1 MCISTAEAFFGGTTI
16 LISET
21 TINDK
26 RIHVLGYQNT
36 ARNLAVGPNAMI
48 IMIPTIESLTSK
60 NLIDTTG
67 CKKIFQNMMEA
78 IRPVERSA
86 KKIGL
91 EMMGLSS
98 QVEVFTSGIYT
109 IATASDPRMI
119 PAALHKIPENKR
131 PAINLELFEFLGV
144 ARKGWQFALCC
155 FDNKEE
161 AKADPL
167 VWWYEPTDEDNFILP
182 GIDCHTG
189 GIPSATELVQRD
201 HWLIFGSDRFEAG
214 MSSRVTYG
222 RNIPDSV
229 MQYLPKSV
237 VGCKISN
244 RGKNGDFIAS
254 VNAVRN
260 GNYRTDILPILP
272 FAA

>member
-48 IMIPTIESLTSK
+48 IMIPAYERLTGQ
-60 NLIDTTG
+60 NVVDTTG
-67 CKKIFQNMMEA
+67 CKRIFQNMRDT
-78 IRPVERSA
+78 IRPVERSV
-86 KKIGL
+86 KVGF
-91 EMMGLSS
+91 EMMGLNSH
-98 QVEVFTSGIYT
+98 VEVFTSGIYT
-109 IATASDPRMI
+109 IATASDPQMI
-119 PAALHKIPENKR
+119 PAALHRIPQNKR

-161 AKADPL
+161 AAADPL
-167 VWWYEPTDEDNFILP
+167 VWWYEPTDKDNFILP

-189 GIPSATELVQRD
+189 GIPSATELVKRD

-214 MSSRVTYG
+214 ISSRVNYD
-222 RNIPDSV
+222 RNITSSV

-237 VGCKISN
+237 VGCKIST
-244 RGKNGDFIAS
+244 RGKNGDFIAG

-260 GNYRTDILPILP
+260 GNYRTNILP
-272 FAA
+272 FAAN

>member
-26 RIHVLGYQNT
+26 RIHILGYQNT

-48 IMIPTIESLTSK
+48 VMIPTSESLNSQ
-60 NLIDTTG
+60 NVLDTTG
-67 CKKIFQNMMEA
+67 CKRILQSMIDTINSL
-78 IRPVERSA
+78 ERSVG
-86 KKIGL
+86 KSGFQTLGL
-91 EMMGLSS
+91 ASNS
-98 QVEVFTSGIYT
+98 VEVFTSGIYT

-119 PAALHKIPENKR
+119 PAALDRIPKNKR

-144 ARKGWQFALCC
+144 ARKGWHFALCC
-155 FDNKEE
+155 FDNT
-161 AKADPL
+161 AAVKADPL

-201 HWLIFGSDRFEAG
+201 HWLIFGSDKFGAG
-214 MSSRVTYG
+214 MSSRVNYG

-237 VGCKISN
+237 VGCKISD
-244 RGKNGDFIAS
+244 RGKNGDFIAG
-254 VNAVRN
+254 VNAVRK
-260 GNYRTDILPILP
+260 GNYRTDILP